1 MSELTRP
8 LQVFVS
14 GPASWNTLIHLD
26 ELPQP
31 RPQMVR
37 AQRHWQTL
45 GGTSAGKALNLAGLG
60 AQVVLRTV
68 VGHDAAGVEVVRSLD
83 VDGVELIVERAEGA
97 SEQHVNL
104 MTEAGERLSIY
115 LELPDLVGEQQAE
128 RTAAALA
135 GCEVAVLDLA
145 EHNLR
150 LLEAARSLGRP
161 VWCDVHDHNGTDAFH
176 RPWLQAA
183 DVLFLNDDRLDDP
196 LAFMRARVEAGAG
209 LVVCTQGAG
218 GATAVTA
225 EGVMHVPAPPVPHVV
240 DTNGA
245 GDAFLAGF
253 LVASRAGAD
262 VRASLAAGHAQAARC
277 LAVDRLAP

>member
-1 MSELTRP
+1 MSERTRP

-14 GPASWNTLIHLD
+14 GPASWNTLIQL
-26 ELPQP
+26 ERLPEP

-37 AQRHWQTL
+37 ARGHWQTL

-60 AQVVLRTV
+60 VQVVLRTV
-68 VGHDAAGVEVVRSLD
+68 VGRDEAGVAILRSL
-83 VDGVELIVERAEGA
+83 VADGLDLIVERTEGA

-104 MTEAGERLSIY
+104 MTKAGERLSIY
-115 LELPDLVGEQQAE
+115 LELPGVRTEQHAE

-135 GCEVAVLDLA
+135 ACDVAVLDLA
-145 EHNLR
+145 EHNLP
-150 LLEAARSLGRP
+150 LLEAARALGRP

-176 RPWLQAA
+176 RPWLEAA
-183 DVLFLNDDRLDDP
+183 DVLLLNDDEIEDP
-196 LAFMRARVEAGAG
+196 VAFMRAQVEAGTG
-209 LVVCTQGAG
+209 LVICTQGAG
-218 GATAVTA
+218 GATAVSA
-225 EGVMHVPAPPVPHVV
+225 EGVVHVPAPPVPDVV

-253 LVASRAGAD
+253 LVASTTGAD

-277 LAVDRLAP
+277 LAVNRLAP

>member
-1 MSELTRP
+1 MTERTRP

-14 GPASWNTLIHLD
+14 GPASWNTLIRL
-26 ELPQP
+26 ERLPEP

-37 AQRHWQTL
+37 AREHWQTL

-68 VGHDAAGVEVVRSLD
+68 VGHDQAGVEILRSLD
-83 VDGVELIVERAEGA
+83 ALGLDLIVERADGA

-104 MTEAGERLSIY
+104 MTQAGERLSIY
-115 LELPDLVGEQQAE
+115 LELPEVASEEHAE

-135 GCEVAVLDLA
+135 TSDVAVIDLA
-145 EHNLR
+145 EHNLP
-150 LLEAARSLGRP
+150 LLEAARALGRA

-176 RPWLQAA
+176 RPWLEAA
-183 DVLFLNDDRLDDP
+183 DVLFLNDDKLDDP
-196 LAFMRARVEAGAG
+196 VAFMRAQVAAGTG
-209 LVVCTQGAG
+209 LVVCTHGAA
-218 GATAVTA
+218 GATAVSA
-225 EGVMHVPAPPVPHVV
+225 DGVLHVPAPPVAHVV

-253 LVASRAGAD
+253 LVASTAGAD
-262 VRASLAAGHAQAARC
+262 VRTSLQAGHAQAARC
-277 LAVDRLAP
+277 LAVTRLAP

>member
-1 MSELTRP
+1 MSERTRP

-14 GPASWNTLIHLD
+14 GPASWNTLIRL
-26 ELPQP
+26 EQLPEP

-37 AQRHWQTL
+37 AQGHWQTL

-68 VGHDAAGVEVVRSLD
+68 VGHDAAGVEILRSLD
-83 VDGVELIVERAEGA
+83 VDGVELVVEPADGA

-104 MTEAGERLSIY
+104 MTGAGERLSIY
-115 LELPDLVGEQQAE
+115 LELPGVASEQYAE

-135 GCEVAVLDLA
+135 DCDVAVIDLA
-145 EHNLR
+145 EHNLP
-150 LLEAARSLGRP
+150 LLGTALGRP

-176 RPWLQAA
+176 RPWLEAA
-183 DVLFLNDDRLDDP
+183 DVLFLNDDRLADP
-196 LAFMRARVEAGAG
+196 LAFMRARVEAGTG
-209 LVVCTQGAG
+209 LVVCTHGAD
-218 GATAVTA
+218 GATAVSA
-225 EGVMHVPAPPVPHVV
+225 EGVVHVPAPPVADVV

-253 LVASRAGAD
+253 LVASTAGAD